1 MLRDFKSLGFFIE
14 LEKVQH
20 RSAIARRND
29 NPDGITAREFIKLI
43 YGADSPYART
53 TEYDTIENI
62 THGDLVAFHQKYFRP
77 NNVILGVLGDFD
89 SEEMLAK
96 IQEAFREWEPTEID
110 FPEKPTIMRRKLPG

>member
-20 RSAIARRND
+20 RSAIARRNN

-43 YGADSPYART
+43 YSADSPYART

-62 THGDLVAFHQKYFRP
+62 THSDLVAFHQKYFRP

-89 SEEMLAK
+89 SEDMLAK
-96 IQEAFREWEPTEID
+96 SQEAFREWEPTEID